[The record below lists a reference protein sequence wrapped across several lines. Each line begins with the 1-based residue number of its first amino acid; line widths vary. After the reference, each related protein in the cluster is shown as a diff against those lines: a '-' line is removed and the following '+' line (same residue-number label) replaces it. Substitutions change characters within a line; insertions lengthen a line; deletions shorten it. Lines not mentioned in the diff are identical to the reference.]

1 MDIKTINYKK
11 ITLRNLLIN
20 LFLFVLPFILL
31 FFIINHQISSHI
43 KQQIYNHLSD
53 LVEENSKTIQI
64 FFQERIIDLRSL
76 SHLDITEIEQ
86 AEKFRSFFASQV
98 QEKEW
103 FDFII
108 VSDLNGNIE
117 LSINLEVKANI
128 SNREYFQ
135 EAAVGNTYI
144 SDIFF
149 SDILEKPVMIIAHP
163 LRGKNE
169 QILGVLAASLQ
180 LENFYNLLFD
190 LTMSET
196 SELFLINQAGILL
209 SPTKLGG
216 RPLEDKG
223 YDTSFDN
230 PHTGESGVKTH
241 YDYRGKKVLCAYKKL
256 PRSNFYLVSEMDLDE
271 AMAPVQQ
278 VGRTILTVFIFFFL
292 LFVIISVLSSR
303 RITSLLRKLNQDLE
317 TSLHN
322 IRSQKKEVDRINTEL
337 EKKIEESHSLAH
349 ELTLSEEYIRNLID
363 SISLGVIGLDR
374 NGRITHL
381 NKEVKNM
388 VENPNLAPGYDLF
401 SISPWF
407 DGKEV
412 RDVFRETL
420 QEAKPGKI
428 EDKSIPLEKG
438 EEFYHF
444 SFFPI
449 KKNGTPDG
457 ITLLLENI
465 TEKKRLREQ
474 LAEYEKLSALSQLAL
489 GAAHE
494 INNPLLGISSFLEM
508 KAEETEDSREKEE
521 VNFVLENVYRI
532 SETIRGLLDFAR
544 PTPPQF
550 TKININHLIQ
560 ETLNFLSHQPIFRRI
575 EIHKQLSPSLS
586 QITADLNQIR
596 QVLINMFINAAQSM
610 PERGELTVTTEKV
623 KFKEWV
629 QIQISD
635 TGEGIKQENILKI
648 FNPFFTTKKR
658 EGTGLGLSISLS
670 YIKNHN
676 GQITVQSRPGEGT
689 TFTISLPIR
698 QGGRSASQDEDTI
711 S

>member
-11 ITLRNLLIN
+11 ITLRNLLVN

-31 FFIINHQISSHI
+31 YFIVNHQISSHI
-43 KQQIYNHLSD
+43 KQQIYSHLSD

-64 FFQERIIDLRSL
+64 FFQERSFDLRSL
-76 SHLDITEIEQ
+76 SHLDIAEIEQ
-86 AEKFRSFFASQV
+86 AKKFQAFFASLI

-103 FDFII
+103 FDFIV
-108 VSDLNGNIE
+108 VSDLQGNIT
-117 LSINLEVKANI
+117 LSINLEVEANI

-135 EAAVGNTYI
+135 EAAKGNTYI
-144 SDIFF
+144 SDIFY
-149 SDILEKPVMIIAHP
+149 SDILDKPVMIIAHP
-163 LRGKNE
+163 LRGENE
-169 QILGVLAASLQ
+169 QIMGVLAASLK
-180 LENFYNLLFD
+180 LENFYSLLFD

-196 SELFLINQAGILL
+196 SELFLINEEGLLL

-216 RPLEDKG
+216 VPLEDKG
-223 YDTSFDN
+223 FDTSYEN
-230 PHTGESGVKTH
+230 PHTGENGVKTH

-256 PRSNFYLVSEMDLDE
+256 PQSNFYLVSEMDLDE
-271 AMAPVQQ
+271 AMEPVQQ
-278 VGRTILTVFIFFFL
+278 VGQTILFVFILFFL
-292 LFVIISVLSSR
+292 LFVVISVLYSR
-303 RITSLLRKLNQDLE
+303 RITALLRKLTQDLE
-317 TSLHN
+317 SSLTY
-322 IRSQKKEVDRINTEL
+322 IQSKKNEVDRINVEL
-337 EKKIEESHSLAH
+337 EKKMEEAGSLAR
-349 ELTLSEEYIRNLID
+349 ELQLSEEYIRNLID

-374 NGRITHL
+374 EGKISHL
-381 NKEVKNM
+381 NKEVIHMIEDPDLK
-388 VENPNLAPGYDLF
+388 PGNELF
-401 SISPWF
+401 HIAPWF
-407 DGKEV
+407 NAKRI
-412 RDVFRETL
+412 RDTFQATL
-420 QEAKPGKI
+420 DDAEPKKI
-428 EDKSIPLEKG
+428 ENKSIPLDKG
-438 EEFYHF
+438 EEYYNF

-449 KKNGTPDG
+449 KKNGDPDG
-457 ITLLLENI
+457 ITLLMENI

-508 KAEETEDSREKEE
+508 KAEESEDTEEKEE

-532 SETIRGLLDFAR
+532 SETIRGLLNFAR

-575 EIHKQLSPSLS
+575 KIKKQLSPSLS

-610 PERGELTVTTEKV
+610 PSGGELTVATEKV
-623 KFKEWV
+623 KFKEW
-629 QIQISD
+629 IHITISD
-635 TGEGIKQENILKI
+635 TGGGIKKENINKI
-648 FNPFFTTKKR
+648 FNPFFTTKKK

-676 GQITVQSRPGEGT
+676 GEINVQSRPGEGT
-689 TFTISLPIR
+689 TFIISLPIR
-698 QGGRSASQDEDTI
+698 QGGRTASQDKDTI

>member
-1 MDIKTINYKK
+1 MDIKKINYKK
-11 ITLRNLLIN
+11 ITFRNLVIN

-31 FFIINHQISSHI
+31 FIVVNHQIPSHI

-64 FFQERIIDLRSL
+64 FFRERTIDLKSL
-76 SHLDITEIEQ
+76 SHLDIASIDQ
-86 AEKFRSFFASQV
+86 AEKFRSVFASLI

-108 VSDLNGNIE
+108 ASDLQGNIE
-117 LSINLEVKANI
+117 LSVNLEIEANI

-135 EAAVGNTYI
+135 EAVQGNTYI
-144 SDIFF
+144 SDIFL
-149 SDILEKPVMIIAHP
+149 SDILKKPVMMISHP

-169 QILGVLAASLQ
+169 QIMGVLAASLK

-196 SELFLINQAGILL
+196 SELFLINKEGTLL

-216 RPLEDKG
+216 KPLKDKG
-223 YDTSFDN
+223 FDTAYEN
-230 PHTGESGVKTH
+230 PHTGESGVRTH

-256 PRSNFYLVSEMDLDE
+256 PQSNFYLVSEMDLEE
-271 AMAPVQQ
+271 AMEPVQQ
-278 VGRTILTVFIFFFL
+278 VARTILTVFILFFL
-292 LFVIISVLSSR
+292 MFVIISVLYSR
-303 RITSLLRKLNQDLE
+303 RITSLLRKLTQDLE
-317 TSLHN
+317 ASLTS
-322 IRSQKKEVDRINTEL
+322 IQSQKNEVDRINVEL
-337 EKKIEESHSLAH
+337 EEKIKEGNTLAH
-349 ELTLSEEYIRNLID
+349 ELQLSEEYIRNLID
-363 SISLGVIGLDR
+363 SISLGVIGLDCS
-374 NGRITHL
+374 GRITHL
-381 NKEVKNM
+381 NKEVINM
-388 VENPNLAPGYDLF
+388 INDQNLLPGKELF
-401 SISPWF
+401 AISPWF
-407 DGKEV
+407 DDK
-412 RDVFRETL
+412 RIRTAFKETL
-420 QEAKPGKI
+420 NDGEPKKI
-428 EDKSIPLEKG
+428 ENKSISLENG
-438 EEFYHF
+438 EEFFNF

-449 KKNGTPDG
+449 KKNGAPDG

-465 TEKKRLREQ
+465 TEKKRMREQ

-508 KAEETEDSREKEE
+508 KAEETEEIQEKEE
-521 VNFVLENVYRI
+521 FNFVLENVYRI
-532 SETIRGLLDFAR
+532 SETIRGLLNFAR

-575 EIHKQLSPSLS
+575 KIQKQLSPSLS

-596 QVLINMFINAAQSM
+596 QVLINIFINAAQSM
-610 PERGELTVTTEKV
+610 SSGGELTVVTEKV
-623 KFKEWV
+623 KFKEWI

-635 TGEGIKQENILKI
+635 TGEGIKEENIKKI

-670 YIKNHN
+670 YIKNHK
-676 GQITVQSRPGEGT
+676 GEITVHSRPGEGT
-689 TFTISLPIR
+689 TFAISLPMR
-698 QGGRSASQDEDTI
+698 QGGRSSTQDKDTI